1 MEEISE
7 VKDSTYSGQE
17 LASELADLLPVNPE
31 APEASRVDAM
41 LQKFGAE
48 QHNLVSVGGIEVIGL
63 GDKEQLDKLAP
74 AAQVALERLQAR
86 FDGRLG
92 ESFPGLKV
100 YFADGVID
108 GGGEALADENAIIM
122 DASKAAMSVQDVEE
136 LLVGVG
142 ELNAGD
148 WVGKVGGEISYG
160 EITLVHEMGHM
171 LEAKAHNQEGVAFAG
186 LSLAE
191 APTKY
196 GSKAHNEDYAES
208 FFSDVYGIPLNSAR
222 KKILDADIEK
232 VAQPIAA

>member
-1 MEEISE
+1 MEEQSE
-7 VKDSTYSGQE
+7 INDSTFSGQD

-31 APEASRVDAM
+31 APEVGRVGAM

-48 QHNLVSVGGIEVIGL
+48 QHSLVSVGGIEVVGL
-63 GDKEQLDKLAP
+63 GNKEQLDKLAP
-74 AAQVALERLQAR
+74 ATQVALERLQAR
-86 FDGRLG
+86 FGGRLG

-108 GGGEALADENAIIM
+108 GGGEALAGENAIIM

-136 LLVGVG
+136 LLVEMG
-142 ELNAGD
+142 ELNMGD
-148 WVGKVGGEISYG
+148 WVDKVGGDITYG

-171 LEAKAHNQEGVAFAG
+171 LEAKAHNQEGAAFAG

-208 FFSDVYGIPLNSAR
+208 FFSDVYGIPLDPAR
-222 KKILDADIEK
+222 KAILDADISR
-232 VAQPIAA
+232 VSQPFAT